1 MNPNRFHPGAGA
13 RRRGVIA
20 LAAMAALAW
29 AVPGIAGDRVDPL
42 AATVA
47 ERSSMIEHS
56 FVALAE
62 AMPAEKYGF
71 KPAEGQFEGVRTFGE
86 QVKHVACANYGF
98 FRQIAKQEPPAS
110 RLARAW

>member
-1 MNPNRFHPGAGA
+1 MTAPG
-13 RRRGVIA
+13 V
-20 LAAMAALAW
+20 AATAALTW